1 MHWGELMSLSMNPYS
16 YPGQGS
22 QGLAARVDGRQN
34 CGEYL
39 LRGSPLKLADRI
51 ALQHCDPHRR
61 LPQIVCHFLEHY
73 SDRIAEVYGCDEVA
87 SEALLGV
94 LEPWYQPW
102 ARRSGLFAHAPLS
115 GHPRQL
121 RADVDG
127 QHHHTCQERHISS
140 YSVSRCD
147 VPLGIR
153 RAIWQMQR
161 LVTDKNAPKVTPWT
175 LTG

>member
-1 MHWGELMSLSMNPYS
+1 MLHFIDLYS
-16 YPGQGS
+16 HPGQRS
-22 QGLAARVDGRQN
+22 QGLAALVNVQQN
-34 CGEYL
+34 SGEYL
-39 LRGSPLKLADRI
+39 LRGSQLKVADCI
-51 ALQHCDPHRR
+51 ALQYYDLHRR
-61 LPQIVCHFLEHY
+61 LPQIAYHFLEHY
-73 SDRIAEVYGCDEVA
+73 SDRSAEVYGCDEIA

-94 LEPWYQPW
+94 LQPWYQPCS
-102 ARRSGLFAHAPLS
+102 RRPGLLAHAPLS
-115 GHPRQL
+115 VHPCQL
-121 RADVDG
+121 LADVDG